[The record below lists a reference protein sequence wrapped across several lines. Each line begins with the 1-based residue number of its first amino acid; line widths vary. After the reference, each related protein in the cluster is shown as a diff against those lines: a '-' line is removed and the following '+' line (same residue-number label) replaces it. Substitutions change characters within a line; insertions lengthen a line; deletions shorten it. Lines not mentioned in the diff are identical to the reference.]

1 MLELPYLEIFAENFD
16 KKFRNKILQKVEI
29 NSKKSI
35 NVSIAELKESLEG
48 QELKMVFRRGLTL
61 CLQFKNHT
69 VLEMHVTSRAE
80 LLVLEGE
87 EASPELLDL
96 HFSGGQI
103 ISVRDPLK
111 RSTFFLN
118 PVQIHSTDV
127 LSKEM
132 TVEYLK
138 SVFLNNTRQIRDVL
152 LDQNVIGGLDEAYAD
167 EILWY
172 AEISP
177 FSIAGSIP
185 LEEVKV
191 LRRTMKYVLLDAIK
205 QIKKVNFGAVHFVKP
220 DLLMIHHA
228 EKKKSPTGQNI
239 RLKAAA
245 GARIYYTDEQK
256 LYV

>member
-16 KKFRNKILQKVEI
+16 KKFRNRVLQKVEI

-48 QELKMVFRRGLTL
+48 QELKTVFRRGLTL

-69 VLEMHVTSRAE
+69 VLELRVTSRAE

-87 EASPELLDL
+87 EASQGLLDL
-96 HFSGGQI
+96 HFNGGQI
-103 ISVRDPLK
+103 LSVRDPLK

-118 PVQIHSTDV
+118 PVQISSTDV

-132 TVEYLK
+132 TVDYLI
-138 SVFLNNTRQIRDVL
+138 SVFLNNTKQIRDVL
-152 LDQNVIGGLDEAYAD
+152 LDQLVIGGLEEAYVD

-177 FSIAGSIP
+177 FSIAGKIP

-205 QIKKVNFGAVHFVKP
+205 EIKRVNFGAADFVKP

-239 RLKAAA
+239 RVKVVA
-245 GARIYYTDEQK
+245 GARVYYTDEQK